1 MLETELS
8 APVKAYLE
16 SHGYQVN
23 CEVKDCDMVATRGD
37 DLIIVELKKSVN
49 LTLLVQATK
58 RQSISD
64 SVYVA
69 VPAPTKRNRQ
79 WRGTLRVLKML
90 ELGLLLVEKGA
101 MGMIVTNQFDP
112 ISYQRKKNV
121 RSRRALLT
129 EVANRSGDHN
139 IAGSNKTTLMTAYRE
154 NAILIACCLSKLGPS
169 SPKSIRDHGAGDK
182 TTGILSANHYGW
194 FQRVDRGVYALT
206 DQGDLESRSFKQIY
220 KQAEAHYKA
229 HCKAHH

>member
-23 CEVKDCDMVATRGD
+23 CEVKDCDIVATKGD
-37 DLIIVELKKSVN
+37 DLIIVELKTSVN
-49 LTLLVQATK
+49 LTLLVQAAK

-79 WRGTLRVLKML
+79 WRGTLTVLKRL
-90 ELGLLLVEKGA
+90 EIGLLLVEEGA
-101 MGMIVTNQFDP
+101 MGMLVSKQFDP
-112 ISYQRKKNV
+112 LPYQRKKNT

-129 EVANRSGDHN
+129 EVADRSGDYN
-139 IAGSNKTTLMTAYRE
+139 VGGSTKTTLMTAYRE
-154 NAILIACCLSKLGPS
+154 NAILIACCLAKLGPS
-169 SPKSIRDHGAGDK
+169 SPKSLRNLGTGDK
-182 TTGILSANHYGW
+182 TTSILSANHYGW
-194 FQRVDRGVYALT
+194 FQRVEKGVYELT
-206 DQGDLESRSFKQIY
+206 DQGDFESRSFKQIY
-220 KQAEAHYKA
+220 KQAEAHLKA
-229 HCKAHH
+229 RQ

>member
-23 CEVKDCDMVATRGD
+23 CEVKDCDIVATRGD
-37 DLIIVELKKSVN
+37 DLIIVELKMSVN

-79 WRGTLRVLKML
+79 WRGTLTVLKRL
-90 ELGLLLVEKGA
+90 EVGLLLVEEGA
-101 MGMIVTNQFDP
+101 MGMVVSKQFDP
-112 ISYQRKKNV
+112 IPYQRKKNT

-129 EVANRSGDHN
+129 EVADRSGDYN
-139 IAGSNKTTLMTAYRE
+139 VGGSTKTTLMTAYRE

-169 SPKSIRDHGAGDK
+169 SPKSLRNLGTGDK
-182 TTGILSANHYGW
+182 TTSILSANHYGW
-194 FQRVDRGVYALT
+194 FQRVEKGVYELT
-206 DQGDLESRSFKQIY
+206 DQGDFESRSFKQIY
-220 KQAEAHYKA
+220 KQAEVYVE
-229 HCKAHH
+229 AHH

>member
-23 CEVKDCDMVATRGD
+23 CEVKDCDIVATRGD
-37 DLIIVELKKSVN
+37 DLIIVELKMSVN

-79 WRGTLRVLKML
+79 WRGTLTVLKRL
-90 ELGLLLVEKGA
+90 EVGLLLVEEGA
-101 MGMIVTNQFDP
+101 MGMVVSKQFDP
-112 ISYQRKKNV
+112 LPYQRKKNT

-129 EVANRSGDHN
+129 EVADRSGDYN
-139 IAGSNKTTLMTAYRE
+139 VGGSTKTTLMTAYRE

-169 SPKSIRDHGAGDK
+169 SPKSLRNLGTGGK
-182 TTGILSANHYGW
+182 TTSILSANHYGW
-194 FQRVDRGVYALT
+194 FQRVEKGVYELT
-206 DQGDLESRSFKQIY
+206 DQGDFESRSFKQIY
-220 KQAEAHYKA
+220 KQAKA
-229 HCKAHH
+229 HLKARR

>member
-16 SHGYQVN
+16 FHGYQVN
-23 CEVKDCDMVATRGD
+23 CEVKDCDIVATRGD
-37 DLIIVELKKSVN
+37 DLIIVELKTSVN

-79 WRGTLRVLKML
+79 WRGTLTVLKRL
-90 ELGLLLVEKGA
+90 EIGLLLVEEGA
-101 MGMIVTNQFDP
+101 MGMAVSKQFDP
-112 ISYQRKKNV
+112 IPYQRKKNT

-129 EVANRSGDHN
+129 EVADRSGDYN
-139 IAGSNKTTLMTAYRE
+139 VGGSTKTTLMTAYRE

-169 SPKSIRDHGAGDK
+169 SPKSLRNLGTGDK
-182 TTGILSANHYGW
+182 TTSILSANHYGW
-194 FQRVDRGVYALT
+194 FQRVEKGVYELT
-206 DQGDLESRSFKQIY
+206 DQGDFESRSFKQIY
-220 KQAEAHYKA
+220 KQAEAYV
-229 HCKAHH
+229 KAHH

>member
-23 CEVKDCDMVATRGD
+23 CEVKDCDIVATKGD
-37 DLIIVELKKSVN
+37 DLIIVELKTSVN

-79 WRGTLRVLKML
+79 WRGTLTVLKRL
-90 ELGLLLVEKGA
+90 EVGLLLVEEGA
-101 MGMIVTNQFDP
+101 MGMLVSKQFDP
-112 ISYQRKKNV
+112 LPYLGKKNA

-129 EVANRSGDHN
+129 EVADRSGDYN
-139 IAGSNKTTLMTAYRE
+139 VGGSTKTTLMTAYRE
-154 NAILIACCLSKLGPS
+154 NAILIACCLAKLGPS
-169 SPKSIRDHGAGDK
+169 SPKSLRNLGTGDK
-182 TTGILSANHYGW
+182 TTSILSANHYGW
-194 FQRVDRGVYALT
+194 FQRVEKGVYELT
-206 DQGDLESRSFKQIY
+206 DQGDFESRSFKQIY
-220 KQAEAHYKA
+220 KQAKA
-229 HCKAHH
+229 HLKARH

>member
-23 CEVKDCDMVATRGD
+23 CEVKDCDIVATRGD
-37 DLIIVELKKSVN
+37 DLIIVELKMSVN

-79 WRGTLRVLKML
+79 WRGTLTVLKRL
-90 ELGLLLVEKGA
+90 EIGLLLVEEGA
-101 MGMIVTNQFDP
+101 MGMVVSKQFDP
-112 ISYQRKKNV
+112 IPYQRKKNT

-129 EVANRSGDHN
+129 EVADRSGDYN
-139 IAGSNKTTLMTAYRE
+139 VGGSTKTTLMTAYRE

-169 SPKSIRDHGAGDK
+169 SPKSLRNLGTGDK
-182 TTGILSANHYGW
+182 TTSILSANHYGW
-194 FQRVDRGVYALT
+194 FQRVEKGVYELT
-206 DQGDLESRSFKQIY
+206 DQGDFESRSFKQIY
-220 KQAEAHYKA
+220 KQAEAYFE
-229 HCKAHH
+229 AHH

>member
-23 CEVKDCDMVATRGD
+23 CEVKDCDIVATKGD
-37 DLIIVELKKSVN
+37 DLIIVELKTSVN

-79 WRGTLRVLKML
+79 WRGTLTVLKRL
-90 ELGLLLVEKGA
+90 EIGLLLVEQGA
-101 MGMIVTNQFDP
+101 MGMVVSKQFDP
-112 ISYQRKKNV
+112 LPYQRKKNT

-129 EVANRSGDHN
+129 EVADRSGDYN
-139 IAGSNKTTLMTAYRE
+139 VGGSTKRTLMTAYRE
-154 NAILIACCLSKLGPS
+154 NAILIACCLAKLGPS
-169 SPKSIRDHGAGDK
+169 SPKSLRNLGTGDK
-182 TTGILSANHYGW
+182 TTSILSANYYGW
-194 FQRVDRGVYALT
+194 FQRVEKGVYELT
-206 DQGDLESRSFKQIY
+206 DQGDFESRSFKRIY
-220 KQAEAHYKA
+220 KQAEAHLKA
-229 HCKAHH
+229 CR

>member
-23 CEVKDCDMVATRGD
+23 CEVKDCDIVATRGD
-37 DLIIVELKKSVN
+37 DLIIVELKTSVN

-79 WRGTLRVLKML
+79 WRGTLTVLKRL
-90 ELGLLLVEKGA
+90 EIGLLLVEEGA
-101 MGMIVTNQFDP
+101 MGMVVSKQFDP
-112 ISYQRKKNV
+112 IPYQRKKNT

-129 EVANRSGDHN
+129 EVADRSGDYN
-139 IAGSNKTTLMTAYRE
+139 VGGSTKTTLMTAYRE

-169 SPKSIRDHGAGDK
+169 SPKSLRNLGTGDK
-182 TTGILSANHYGW
+182 TTSILSANHYGW
-194 FQRVDRGVYALT
+194 FQRVEKGVYELT
-206 DQGDLESRSFKQIY
+206 DQGNVDSRSFKQIY
-220 KQAEAHYKA
+220 QQAEAHFKA
-229 HCKAHH
+229 HY

>member
-23 CEVKDCDMVATRGD
+23 CEVKDCDIVATKGD
-37 DLIIVELKKSVN
+37 DLIIVELKTSVN

-79 WRGTLRVLKML
+79 WRGTLTVLKRL
-90 ELGLLLVEKGA
+90 EIGLLLVEQGA
-101 MGMIVTNQFDP
+101 MGMVVSKQFDP
-112 ISYQRKKNV
+112 LPYQRKKNT

-129 EVANRSGDHN
+129 EVADRSGDYN
-139 IAGSNKTTLMTAYRE
+139 VGGSTKRTLMTAYRE
-154 NAILIACCLSKLGPS
+154 NAILIACCLAKLGPS
-169 SPKSIRDHGAGDK
+169 SPKSLRNLGAGDK
-182 TTGILSANHYGW
+182 TTSILSANHYGW
-194 FQRVDRGVYALT
+194 FQRVEKGVYELT
-206 DQGDLESRSFKQIY
+206 DQGDFESRSFKQIY
-220 KQAEAHYKA
+220 EQAEAYLKA
-229 HCKAHH
+229 RR

>member
-23 CEVKDCDMVATRGD
+23 CEVKDCDIVATRGD
-37 DLIIVELKKSVN
+37 DLIIVELKMSVN

-79 WRGTLRVLKML
+79 WRGTLTVLKRL
-90 ELGLLLVEKGA
+90 EVGLLLVEEGA
-101 MGMIVTNQFDP
+101 MGMVVSKQFDP
-112 ISYQRKKNV
+112 IPYQRKKNT

-129 EVANRSGDHN
+129 EVADRSGDYN
-139 IAGSNKTTLMTAYRE
+139 VGGSTKTTLMTAYRE

-169 SPKSIRDHGAGDK
+169 SPKSLRNLGTGDK
-182 TTGILSANHYGW
+182 TTSILSANHYGW
-194 FQRVDRGVYALT
+194 FQRVEKGVYELT
-206 DQGDLESRSFKQIY
+206 DQGDFESRSFKQIY
-220 KQAEAHYKA
+220 KQAEAYFE
-229 HCKAHH
+229 AHH

>member
-23 CEVKDCDMVATRGD
+23 CEVKDCDIVATRGD
-37 DLIIVELKKSVN
+37 DLIIVELKTSVN

-79 WRGTLRVLKML
+79 WRGTLTVLKRL
-90 ELGLLLVEKGA
+90 EIGLLLVSEGA
-101 MGMIVTNQFDP
+101 MGMLVSKQFDP
-112 ISYQRKKNV
+112 MSYQKKKNS
-121 RSRRALLT
+121 RNRRAVLT
-129 EVANRSGDHN
+129 EVADRSGDYN
-139 IAGSNKTTLMTAYRE
+139 VGGSTKTTLMTAYRE
-154 NAILIACCLSKLGPS
+154 NAILIACCLSKLGTS
-169 SPKSIRDHGAGDK
+169 SPKILRGLGTGDK
-182 TTGILSANHYGW
+182 TTRILSANHYGW
-194 FQRVDRGVYALT
+194 FQRIEKGVYELT
-206 DQGDLESRSFKQIY
+206 DQGNVDSRSFKQIY
-220 KQAEAHYKA
+220 KQAEAHFKA
-229 HCKAHH
+229 RH

>member
-23 CEVKDCDMVATRGD
+23 CEVKDCDIVATRGD
-37 DLIIVELKKSVN
+37 DLIIVELKMSVN

-79 WRGTLRVLKML
+79 WRGTLTVLKRL
-90 ELGLLLVEKGA
+90 EVGLLLVEEGA
-101 MGMIVTNQFDP
+101 MGMVVSKQFDP
-112 ISYQRKKNV
+112 IPYQRKKNT

-129 EVANRSGDHN
+129 EVADRSGDYN
-139 IAGSNKTTLMTAYRE
+139 VGGSTKTTLMTAYRE

-169 SPKSIRDHGAGDK
+169 SPKSLRNLGTGGK
-182 TTGILSANHYGW
+182 TTSILSANHYGW
-194 FQRVDRGVYALT
+194 FQRVEKGVYELT
-206 DQGDLESRSFKQIY
+206 DQGDFESRSFKQIY
-220 KQAEAHYKA
+220 KQAEAYVE
-229 HCKAHH
+229 AHH

>member
-8 APVKAYLE
+8 APVKTYLE

-23 CEVKDCDMVATRGD
+23 CEVKDCDIVATRGD
-37 DLIIVELKKSVN
+37 DLIIVELKTSVN

-79 WRGTLRVLKML
+79 WRGTLTVLKRL
-90 ELGLLLVEKGA
+90 EVGLLLVEEGA
-101 MGMIVTNQFDP
+101 MGMVVSKQFDP
-112 ISYQRKKNV
+112 IPYQRKKNT

-129 EVANRSGDHN
+129 EVADRSGDYN
-139 IAGSNKTTLMTAYRE
+139 VGGSTKTTLMTAYRE

-169 SPKSIRDHGAGDK
+169 SPKSLRNLGTGDK
-182 TTGILSANHYGW
+182 TTSILSANHYGW
-194 FQRVDRGVYALT
+194 FQRVEKGVYELT
-206 DQGDLESRSFKQIY
+206 DQGDFESRSFKQIY
-220 KQAEAHYKA
+220 KQAEVYVE
-229 HCKAHH
+229 AHH

>member
-23 CEVKDCDMVATRGD
+23 CEVKDCDIVATRGD
-37 DLIIVELKKSVN
+37 DLIIVELKTSVN

-79 WRGTLRVLKML
+79 WRGTLTVLKRL
-90 ELGLLLVEKGA
+90 EIGLLLVEEGA
-101 MGMIVTNQFDP
+101 MGMVVSKQFDP
-112 ISYQRKKNV
+112 IPYQRKKNT

-129 EVANRSGDHN
+129 EVADRSGDYN
-139 IAGSNKTTLMTAYRE
+139 VVGSTKTTLMTAYRE

-169 SPKSIRDHGAGDK
+169 RPKSLRNLGTGDK
-182 TTGILSANHYGW
+182 TTSILSANHYGW
-194 FQRVDRGVYALT
+194 FQRVEKGVYELT
-206 DQGDLESRSFKQIY
+206 DQGNVDSRSFTHIY
-220 KQAEAHYKA
+220 KQAEAHFKA
-229 HCKAHH
+229 HY

>member
-23 CEVKDCDMVATRGD
+23 CEVKDCDIVATRGD
-37 DLIIVELKKSVN
+37 DLIIVELKTSVN

-79 WRGTLRVLKML
+79 WRGTLTVLKRL
-90 ELGLLLVEKGA
+90 EVGLLLVEEGA
-101 MGMIVTNQFDP
+101 MGMVVSKQFDP
-112 ISYQRKKNV
+112 IPYQRKKNT

-129 EVANRSGDHN
+129 EVADRSGDYN
-139 IAGSNKTTLMTAYRE
+139 VGGSTKTTLMTAYRE

-169 SPKSIRDHGAGDK
+169 SPK
-182 TTGILSANHYGW
+182 ILSANHYGW
-194 FQRVDRGVYALT
+194 FQRVEKGVYELT
-206 DQGDLESRSFKQIY
+206 DQGDFESRSFKQIY
-220 KQAEAHYKA
+220 KQAEAYVE
-229 HCKAHH
+229 AHH

>member
-23 CEVKDCDMVATRGD
+23 CEVKDCDIVATRGD
-37 DLIIVELKKSVN
+37 DLIIVELKTSVN

-69 VPAPTKRNRQ
+69 VPAPTTRNRQ
-79 WRGTLRVLKML
+79 WRGTLTVLKRL
-90 ELGLLLVEKGA
+90 EIGLLLVEEGA
-101 MGMIVTNQFDP
+101 MGMVVSKQFDP
-112 ISYQRKKNV
+112 IPYQRKKNT

-129 EVANRSGDHN
+129 EVADRSGDYN
-139 IAGSNKTTLMTAYRE
+139 VGGSTKTTLMTAYRE

-169 SPKSIRDHGAGDK
+169 SPKSLRNLGTGDK
-182 TTGILSANHYGW
+182 TTSILSANHYGW
-194 FQRVDRGVYALT
+194 FQRVEKGVYELT
-206 DQGDLESRSFKQIY
+206 DQGNVDSRSFKQIY
-220 KQAEAHYKA
+220 QQAEAHFKA
-229 HCKAHH
+229 HY

>member
-8 APVKAYLE
+8 APVKTYLE

-23 CEVKDCDMVATRGD
+23 CEVKDCDIVATRGD
-37 DLIIVELKKSVN
+37 DLIIVELKTSVN

-79 WRGTLRVLKML
+79 WRGTLTVLKRL
-90 ELGLLLVEKGA
+90 EVGLLLVEEGA
-101 MGMIVTNQFDP
+101 MGMVVSKQFDP
-112 ISYQRKKNV
+112 IPYQRKKNT

-129 EVANRSGDHN
+129 EVADRSGDYN
-139 IAGSNKTTLMTAYRE
+139 VGGSTKTTLMTAYRE

-169 SPKSIRDHGAGDK
+169 SPKSLRNLGTGDK
-182 TTGILSANHYGW
+182 TTSILSANHYGW
-194 FQRVDRGVYALT
+194 FQRVEKGVYELT
-206 DQGDLESRSFKQIY
+206 DQGDFESRSFKQIY
-220 KQAEAHYKA
+220 KQAEAYV
-229 HCKAHH
+229 KAHH

>member
-23 CEVKDCDMVATRGD
+23 CEVKDCDIVATRGD
-37 DLIIVELKKSVN
+37 DLIIVELKTSVN

-79 WRGTLRVLKML
+79 WRGTLTVLKRL
-90 ELGLLLVEKGA
+90 EVGLLLVEEGA
-101 MGMIVTNQFDP
+101 MGMVVSKQFDP
-112 ISYQRKKNV
+112 IPYQRKKNT

-129 EVANRSGDHN
+129 EVADRSGDYN
-139 IAGSNKTTLMTAYRE
+139 VGGSTKTTLMTAYRE

-169 SPKSIRDHGAGDK
+169 SPKSLRNLGTGGK
-182 TTGILSANHYGW
+182 TTSILSANHYGW
-194 FQRVDRGVYALT
+194 FQRVEKGVYELT
-206 DQGDLESRSFKQIY
+206 DQGDFESRSFKQIY
-220 KQAEAHYKA
+220 KQAEAYVE
-229 HCKAHH
+229 AHH

>member
-23 CEVKDCDMVATRGD
+23 CEVKDCDIVATKGD

-69 VPAPTKRNRQ
+69 VPAPAKRNRQ
-79 WRGTLRVLKML
+79 WRGTLTVLKRL
-90 ELGLLLVEKGA
+90 EVGLLLVEEGA
-101 MGMIVTNQFDP
+101 MGMLVSKQFDP
-112 ISYQRKKNV
+112 LPYQRKKNT
-121 RSRRALLT
+121 RNRRALLT
-129 EVANRSGDHN
+129 EVADRSGDYN
-139 IAGSNKTTLMTAYRE
+139 VGGSTKTTLMTAYRE
-154 NAILIACCLSKLGPS
+154 NAILIACCLAKLGPS
-169 SPKSIRDHGAGDK
+169 SPKSLRNLGTGDK
-182 TTGILSANHYGW
+182 TTSILSANHYGW
-194 FQRVDRGVYALT
+194 FQRVEKGVYELT
-206 DQGDLESRSFKQIY
+206 DQGDFESRSFKRIY
-220 KQAEAHYKA
+220 KQAEAHLKA
-229 HCKAHH
+229 RC

>member
-8 APVKAYLE
+8 APVKTYLE

-23 CEVKDCDMVATRGD
+23 CEVKDCDIVATRGD
-37 DLIIVELKKSVN
+37 DLIIVELKTSVN

-79 WRGTLRVLKML
+79 WRGTLTVLKRL
-90 ELGLLLVEKGA
+90 EIGLLLVEEGA
-101 MGMIVTNQFDP
+101 MGMVVSKQFDP
-112 ISYQRKKNV
+112 IPYQRKKNT

-129 EVANRSGDHN
+129 EVADRSGDYN
-139 IAGSNKTTLMTAYRE
+139 VGGSTKTTLMTAYRE

-169 SPKSIRDHGAGDK
+169 SPKSLRNLGTGDK
-182 TTGILSANHYGW
+182 TTSILSANHYGW
-194 FQRVDRGVYALT
+194 FQRVEKGVYELT
-206 DQGDLESRSFKQIY
+206 DQGDFASRSFKQIY
-220 KQAEAHYKA
+220 KQAEVYVE
-229 HCKAHH
+229 AHH

>member
-8 APVKAYLE
+8 APVEAYLQ

-23 CEVKDCDMVATRGD
+23 CEVKDCDIVATKGD
-37 DLIIVELKKSVN
+37 DLIIVELKTSVN

-79 WRGTLRVLKML
+79 WRGTLTVLKRL
-90 ELGLLLVEKGA
+90 EIGLLLVDEGV
-101 MGMIVTNQFDP
+101 MGIVVSKQFDP
-112 ISYQRKKNV
+112 IPYQRKKNT

-129 EVANRSGDHN
+129 EVADRSGDYN
-139 IAGSNKTTLMTAYRE
+139 VGGSTKTTLMTAYRE

-169 SPKSIRDHGAGDK
+169 SPKSLRNLGTGDK
-182 TTGILSANHYGW
+182 TTSILSANHYGW
-194 FQRVDRGVYALT
+194 FQRVEKGVYELT
-206 DQGDLESRSFKQIY
+206 DQGNVDSRSFTQIY
-220 KQAEAHYKA
+220 KQAEAHFKA
-229 HCKAHH
+229 HY

>member
-8 APVKAYLE
+8 APVKTYLE

-23 CEVKDCDMVATRGD
+23 CEVKDCDIVATRGD
-37 DLIIVELKKSVN
+37 DLIIVELKTSVN

-79 WRGTLRVLKML
+79 WRGTLTVLKRL
-90 ELGLLLVEKGA
+90 EIGLLLVEEGA
-101 MGMIVTNQFDP
+101 MGMVVSKQFDP
-112 ISYQRKKNV
+112 IPYQRKKNT

-129 EVANRSGDHN
+129 EVADRSGDYN
-139 IAGSNKTTLMTAYRE
+139 VGGSTKTTLMTAYRE
-154 NAILIACCLSKLGPS
+154 NAILIACCLSTLGPS
-169 SPKSIRDHGAGDK
+169 SPKSLRNLGTGDK
-182 TTGILSANHYGW
+182 TTSILSANHYGW
-194 FQRVDRGVYALT
+194 FQRVEKGVYELT
-206 DQGDLESRSFKQIY
+206 DQGDFESRSFKQIY
-220 KQAEAHYKA
+220 KQAEAYV
-229 HCKAHH
+229 KAHH

>member
-23 CEVKDCDMVATRGD
+23 CEVKDCDIVATRGD
-37 DLIIVELKKSVN
+37 DLIIVELKTSVN

-69 VPAPTKRNRQ
+69 VPAPTKRNRL
-79 WRGTLRVLKML
+79 WRGTLTVLKRL
-90 ELGLLLVEKGA
+90 EIGLLLVEEGA
-101 MGMIVTNQFDP
+101 MGMVVSKQFDP
-112 ISYQRKKNV
+112 IPYQRKKNA

-129 EVANRSGDHN
+129 EVADRSGDYN
-139 IAGSNKTTLMTAYRE
+139 VGGSTKTTLMTAYRE
-154 NAILIACCLSKLGPS
+154 NAILIACCLSKLGAS
-169 SPKSIRDHGAGDK
+169 SPKSLRNLGTGDK
-182 TTGILSANHYGW
+182 TTSILSANHYGW
-194 FQRVDRGVYALT
+194 FQRVEKGVYELT
-206 DQGDLESRSFKQIY
+206 DQGNVDSRSFKQIY
-220 KQAEAHYKA
+220 KQAEAHFKA
-229 HCKAHH
+229 HY

>member
-8 APVKAYLE
+8 APVKTYLE

-23 CEVKDCDMVATRGD
+23 CEVKDCDIVATRGD
-37 DLIIVELKKSVN
+37 DLIIVELKTSVN

-79 WRGTLRVLKML
+79 WRGTLTVLKRL
-90 ELGLLLVEKGA
+90 EIGLLLVEEGA
-101 MGMIVTNQFDP
+101 MGMVVSKQFDP
-112 ISYQRKKNV
+112 IPYQRKKNT

-129 EVANRSGDHN
+129 EVADRSGDYN
-139 IAGSNKTTLMTAYRE
+139 VGGSTKTTLMTAYRE
-154 NAILIACCLSKLGPS
+154 NAILIACCLAKLGPS
-169 SPKSIRDHGAGDK
+169 SPKSLRNLGTGDK
-182 TTGILSANHYGW
+182 TTSILSANHYGW
-194 FQRVDRGVYALT
+194 FQRVEKGVYELT
-206 DQGDLESRSFKQIY
+206 DQGDFESRSFKQIY
-220 KQAEAHYKA
+220 KQAEAYV
-229 HCKAHH
+229 KAHH

>member
-23 CEVKDCDMVATRGD
+23 CEVKDCDIVATKGD
-37 DLIIVELKKSVN
+37 DLIIVELKTSVN

-79 WRGTLRVLKML
+79 WRGTLTVLKRL
-90 ELGLLLVEKGA
+90 EIGLLLVEEGV
-101 MGMIVTNQFDP
+101 MGMVVSKQFDP
-112 ISYQRKKNV
+112 IPYQRKKNT

-129 EVANRSGDHN
+129 EVADRSGDYN
-139 IAGSNKTTLMTAYRE
+139 VGGSTKTTLMTAYRE

-169 SPKSIRDHGAGDK
+169 SPKSLRNLGTGDK
-182 TTGILSANHYGW
+182 TTSILSANHYGW
-194 FQRVDRGVYALT
+194 FQRVEKGVYELT
-206 DQGDLESRSFKQIY
+206 DQGNVDSRSFTQIY
-220 KQAEAHYKA
+220 KQAEAHFKA
-229 HCKAHH
+229 HY

>member
-23 CEVKDCDMVATRGD
+23 CEVKDCDIVATRGD
-37 DLIIVELKKSVN
+37 DLIIVELKTSVN

-79 WRGTLRVLKML
+79 WRGTLTVLKRL
-90 ELGLLLVEKGA
+90 EVGLLLVEEGA
-101 MGMIVTNQFDP
+101 MGMVVSKQFDP
-112 ISYQRKKNV
+112 IPYQRKKNT

-129 EVANRSGDHN
+129 EVADRSGDYN
-139 IAGSNKTTLMTAYRE
+139 VGGSTKTTLMTAYRE

-169 SPKSIRDHGAGDK
+169 SPKSLRNLGTGDK
-182 TTGILSANHYGW
+182 TTSILSANHYGW
-194 FQRVDRGVYALT
+194 FQRVEKGVYELT
-206 DQGDLESRSFKQIY
+206 DQGDFESRSFKQIY
-220 KQAEAHYKA
+220 KQAEAYVE
-229 HCKAHH
+229 AHH

>member
-23 CEVKDCDMVATRGD
+23 CEVKDCDIVATRGD
-37 DLIIVELKKSVN
+37 DLIIVELKTSVN

-79 WRGTLRVLKML
+79 WRGTLTVLKRL
-90 ELGLLLVEKGA
+90 EVGLLLVEEGA
-101 MGMIVTNQFDP
+101 MGMVVSKQFDP
-112 ISYQRKKNV
+112 LPYQRKKNT

-129 EVANRSGDHN
+129 EVADRSGDYN
-139 IAGSNKTTLMTAYRE
+139 VGGSTKTTLMTAYRE

-169 SPKSIRDHGAGDK
+169 SPKSLRNLGTGDK
-182 TTGILSANHYGW
+182 TTSILSANHYGW
-194 FQRVDRGVYALT
+194 FQRVEKGVYELT
-206 DQGDLESRSFKQIY
+206 DQGDFESRSFKQIY
-220 KQAEAHYKA
+220 KQAEVYVE
-229 HCKAHH
+229 AHH

>member
-16 SHGYQVN
+16 SLGYQVN
-23 CEVKDCDMVATRGD
+23 CEVKDCDIVATRGD
-37 DLIIVELKKSVN
+37 DLIIVELKTSVN

-79 WRGTLRVLKML
+79 WRGTLTVLKRL
-90 ELGLLLVEKGA
+90 EIGLLLVNKGA
-101 MGMIVTNQFDP
+101 MGMLVSKQFDP
-112 ISYQRKKNV
+112 MSYQKKKNS
-121 RSRRALLT
+121 RSRRAVLT
-129 EVANRSGDHN
+129 EVADRSGDYN
-139 IAGSNKTTLMTAYRE
+139 VGGSTKTTLMTAYRE

-169 SPKSIRDHGAGDK
+169 SPKILRGLGTGDK
-182 TTGILSANHYGW
+182 TTSILSANHYGW
-194 FQRVDRGVYALT
+194 FQRIEKGVYELT
-206 DQGDLESRSFKQIY
+206 DQGNVDSRSFKQIY
-220 KQAEAHYKA
+220 KQAEAHFKA
-229 HCKAHH
+229 RH

>member
-8 APVKAYLE
+8 APVKTYLE

-23 CEVKDCDMVATRGD
+23 CEVKDCDIVATRGD
-37 DLIIVELKKSVN
+37 DLIIVELKTSVN

-79 WRGTLRVLKML
+79 WRGTLTVLKRL
-90 ELGLLLVEKGA
+90 EIGLLLVEEGA
-101 MGMIVTNQFDP
+101 MGMVVSKQFDP
-112 ISYQRKKNV
+112 IPYQRKKNT

-129 EVANRSGDHN
+129 EVADRSGDYN
-139 IAGSNKTTLMTAYRE
+139 VGGSTKTTLMTAYRE

-169 SPKSIRDHGAGDK
+169 SPKSLRNLGTGDK
-182 TTGILSANHYGW
+182 TTSILSANHYGW
-194 FQRVDRGVYALT
+194 FQRVEKGVYELT
-206 DQGDLESRSFKQIY
+206 DQGDFESRSFKQIY
-220 KQAEAHYKA
+220 KQAEAYV
-229 HCKAHH
+229 KAHH

>member
-23 CEVKDCDMVATRGD
+23 CEVKDCDIVATRGD
-37 DLIIVELKKSVN
+37 DLIIVELKMSVN

-79 WRGTLRVLKML
+79 WRGTLTVLKRL
-90 ELGLLLVEKGA
+90 EVGLLLVEEGA
-101 MGMIVTNQFDP
+101 MGMVVSKQFDP
-112 ISYQRKKNV
+112 IPYQRKKNT

-129 EVANRSGDHN
+129 EVADRSGDYN
-139 IAGSNKTTLMTAYRE
+139 VGGSTKTTLMTAYRE

-169 SPKSIRDHGAGDK
+169 SPKSLRNLGTGEK
-182 TTGILSANHYGW
+182 TTSILSANHYGW
-194 FQRVDRGVYALT
+194 FQRVEKGVYELT
-206 DQGDLESRSFKQIY
+206 DQGDFESRSFKQIY
-220 KQAEAHYKA
+220 KQAEAYFE
-229 HCKAHH
+229 AHH

>member
-23 CEVKDCDMVATRGD
+23 CEVKDCDIVATRGD
-37 DLIIVELKKSVN
+37 DLIIVELKTSVN

-79 WRGTLRVLKML
+79 WRGTLTVLKRL
-90 ELGLLLVEKGA
+90 EIGLLLVDEGA
-101 MGMIVTNQFDP
+101 MGMLVSKQFDP
-112 ISYQRKKNV
+112 ISYQRKKNT
-121 RSRRALLT
+121 RNRRAVLT
-129 EVANRSGDHN
+129 EIADRSGDYN
-139 IAGSNKTTLMTAYRE
+139 VGGSTKTPLMTAYRE
-154 NAILIACCLSKLGPS
+154 NAIFIACCLSKLGPS
-169 SPKSIRDHGAGDK
+169 SPKILRDLGTGDK
-182 TTGILSANHYGW
+182 TTSILSANHYGW
-194 FQRVDRGVYALT
+194 FQRVEKGVYELT
-206 DQGDLESRSFKQIY
+206 DLGNADSRSFKQIY
-220 KQAEAHYKA
+220 KQAEAHFKGR
-229 HCKAHH
+229 H